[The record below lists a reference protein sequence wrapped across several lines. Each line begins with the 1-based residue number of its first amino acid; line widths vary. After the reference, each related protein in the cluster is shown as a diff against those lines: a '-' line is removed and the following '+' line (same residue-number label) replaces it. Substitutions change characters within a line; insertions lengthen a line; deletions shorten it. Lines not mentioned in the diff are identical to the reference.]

1 MSEGVI
7 VPRVPVAAILGVV
20 LALLGT
26 LAYSYELLTLRIPPR
41 GVVSDLPAVAG
52 VYFVLVLACI
62 GLVIYD
68 VWRTF
73 RLKIAAEMSK
83 GVVPLSPA
91 WMIPYVLSEKK
102 YRRYFVLSS
111 IVYGIFY
118 AVITSMIVYQPAV
131 DFVQAYGVDFPSI
144 VVAPVF
150 NAPPFSPV
158 VTVYL

>member
-7 VPRVPVAAILGVV
+7 VPRVPVAAILGIV
-20 LALLGT
+20 LSILGT
-26 LAYSYELLTLRIPPR
+26 LVYSYELLMVRVPTP
-41 GVVSDLPAVAG
+41 GAVSGLTAVSSG
-52 VYFVLVLACI
+52 YFALVLVCV

-73 RLKIAAEMSK
+73 RLKIAAELSK

-102 YRRYFVLSS
+102 YRGYFVLSS
-111 IVYGIFY
+111 LLYGIFY